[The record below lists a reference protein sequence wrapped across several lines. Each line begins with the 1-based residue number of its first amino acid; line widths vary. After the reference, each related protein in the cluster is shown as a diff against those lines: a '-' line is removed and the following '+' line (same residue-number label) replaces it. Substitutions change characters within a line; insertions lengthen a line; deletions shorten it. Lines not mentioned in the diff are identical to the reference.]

1 MSQRREHEIVGELP
15 EVASHVRRG
24 SLLFVLAIAIG
35 TAVLVGP
42 TISSAAFAEAV
53 TADVLLRGGT
63 IYDGTG
69 SEGVKGDVAIR
80 GDKIVALGK
89 FDVGRVGRTIDCTG
103 LVVAPGLIDL
113 HTHTDRTITK
123 AKTRDNLNYTT
134 QGCTTV
140 VTSNCGGGP
149 VNVGAFLK
157 KVDGDGAGTNIIA
170 LAPHGSVRREVM
182 KSENRVPTPDELE
195 EMKQLV
201 DRAMRDGAWGMST
214 GLIYVPGI
222 FAETDEIVELAKI
235 VASHGGVYVSHIRDE
250 SSNLMS
256 AVDEAVGIG
265 RRANVPVHI
274 SHFKSC
280 GVSNWGRLRDAVER
294 IEKARR
300 DGVVVTADQYPYV
313 ATSTSLV
320 DTLMRTTLIPGGRE
334 NLFERMD
341 ADPALEQEVRKLIAN
356 GLQATR
362 KVLIASSKTHPEAVG
377 KSVQQIAAEKD
388 CDMIDVVLQIQRDG
402 GASVVNFSI
411 SEEDARYAMTVPWVA
426 TASDGLAR
434 FPDPKACPHPRN
446 FGTFPRKIGH
456 YALDQKV
463 LSLAQAI
470 RSCTGLPADI
480 LGMTDRGYLRP
491 GTQADVVVFDP
502 KTFIDRATFEEPQQ
516 YSTGVRYLFVAG
528 QSTLEDGEPSGRLHG
543 RALRHRSG

>member
-1 MSQRREHEIVGELP
+1 MSRPNQHEIVGGLQGATVSGP
-15 EVASHVRRG
+15 RAALCLTL
-24 SLLFVLAIAIG
+24 SLAMG
-35 TAVLVGP
+35 MAVLVGP
-42 TISSAAFAEAV
+42 TINSVTFAEAV
-53 TADVLLRGGT
+53 TADVLLQGGVL
-63 IYDGTG
+63 YDGTG
-69 SEGVKGDVAIR
+69 SGGVKGDVAIR
-80 GDKIVALGK
+80 GEKIVALGK
-89 FDVGRVGRTIDCTG
+89 FEVGPVGRTVDCTG

-113 HTHTDRTITK
+113 HTHTDGPITK

-149 VNVGAFLK
+149 VDVGALLK
-157 KVDGDGAGTNIIA
+157 KVDRDGAGTNIIA
-170 LAPHGSVRREVM
+170 LAPHGSVRRKVM
-182 KSENRVPTPDELE
+182 NSANRAPTPK
-195 EMKQLV
+195 EMDAMKRFI
-201 DRAMRDGAWGMST
+201 DNAMRDGAWGMST

-222 FAETDEIVELAKI
+222 FAKTDELVELAKV
-235 VASHGGVYVSHIRDE
+235 VASHGGVYASHIRDE
-250 SSNLMS
+250 AGNLMS
-256 AVDEAVGIG
+256 AVDEAVEIG
-265 RRANVPVHI
+265 RQANVPVHI

-280 GVSNWGRLRDAVER
+280 GVPNWGRLRDAVER

-320 DTLMRTTLIPGGRE
+320 DTLMRATRIPGGRA
-334 NLFERMD
+334 NLFARMD
-341 ADPALEQEVRKLIAN
+341 ADPALEQTVRKVIAD
-356 GLQATR
+356 GLQVTR
-362 KVLIASSKTHPEAVG
+362 KVVIASSKKHPEAVG
-377 KSVQQIAAEKD
+377 KSLQQIAAEKE
-388 CDMIDVVLQIQRDG
+388 CDVIDLVLQIQRDG

-411 SEEDARYAMTVPWVA
+411 SEEDARYAMTIPWVA
-426 TASDGLAR
+426 TASDGSAR
-434 FPDPKACPHPRN
+434 FPNPKACPHPRN

-491 GTQADVVVFDP
+491 GAQADVVVFDP
-502 KTFIDRATFEEPQQ
+502 KTFIDRATFEKPQQ

-528 QSTLEDGEPSGRLHG
+528 KSALEDGKPSGKLHG
-543 RALRHRSG
+543 RALRHRSE